1 MKQLWQGAPI
11 IWLVEDNPMD
21 SALALRA
28 FEQQQIR
35 STIRVF
41 SNGAQVQQTLAS
53 RQNHDPLPDL
63 ILLDL
68 KLPKID
74 GFQILEHLRQ
84 HPDLKLVPVII
95 LSSSAEERDIRQAY
109 ELGANSYLVKPVDF
123 DEFLVMVAEV
133 ERYWLRFNQKPT
145 VR

>member
-1 MKQLWQGAPI
+1 
-11 IWLVEDNPMD
+11 MD

-28 FEQQQIR
+28 FEQQQIK

-41 SNGAQVQQTLAS
+41 SNGAQVQQAIAN
-53 RQNHDPLPDL
+53 RPHHDPLPDL
-63 ILLDL
+63 ILLDV

-74 GFQILEHLRQ
+74 GFQILEHIRQ

-95 LSSSAEERDIRQAY
+95 LSSSAEERDICRAY

-133 ERYWLRFNQKPT
+133 ERYWLRFNHKPAL
-145 VR
+145 R